1 MIIHINVIFTYF
13 FITYFYSNFRFG
25 RKVAIITGL
34 LLTIAVGCACAFAV
48 NFAMFM
54 VFRAMSG
61 LFAPALYATIVV
73 YAAETVSEKKR
84 TAGSLVVWVA
94 YFIGNLLLALT
105 SYLTQNWRKLMLYTS
120 VPYTVIAAILL

>member
-1 MIIHINVIFTYF
+1 
-13 FITYFYSNFRFG
+13 
-25 RKVAIITGL
+25 
-34 LLTIAVGCACAFAV
+34 
-48 NFAMFM
+48 
-54 VFRAMSG
+54 MSG

-120 VPYTVIAAILL
+120 IPYIAIAVMLL

>member
-1 MIIHINVIFTYF
+1 MFSYF
-13 FITYFYSNFRFG
+13 FIRYFYSNFRFG
-25 RKVAIITGL
+25 RKVAIVAGL

-105 SYLTQNWRKLMLYTS
+105 SYLIQDWRKLMLYTS
-120 VPYTVIAAILL
+120 IPYIVIAVMLL